1 MNADDFFFFL
11 SNQLKRR
18 STFSIGEAVDCGIF

>member
-1 MNADDFFFFL
+1 MNADDFFFL